1 MPSGN
6 SFIKEMSA
14 IVIFCF
20 QLYGLIV
27 ITESFY
33 TLMPLGQRQLKEE
46 INVLKMVSFTHIIA
60 LFSSEYAS
68 IPS

>member
-1 MPSGN
+1 MP
-6 SFIKEMSA
+6 KA
-14 IVIFCF
+14 IHSQRDVVGCCLLFSDIQTDCTNGKS
-20 QLYGLIV
+20 LYAHAAW
-27 ITESFY
+27 
-33 TLMPLGQRQLKEE
+33 QRQLKEE